1 MFGIG
6 MPEMILILGLALIVV
21 GPDKLP
27 GLARSLAKGLLELKN
42 TAQTL
47 KDNITSESPI
57 LKEIQPELEDAAKS
71 IKNHIID
78 SVEDKE
84 KKDEF
89 VSGVYDPLDD
99 DDYDDEGEDD
109 INPDETVNQ
118 QDETE
123 ADFVI
128 EEGINKP
135 TTDETNDGSEA
146 DDDLTEETTDN
157 TTIEEPSKKEFTV
170 HSTVQ
175 KDLNKEP
182 KPPSND

>member
-47 KDNITSESPI
+47 KDNITSESPV

-71 IKNHIID
+71 IKGHLID
-78 SVEDKE
+78 SIEDKE
-84 KKDEF
+84 KEEES
-89 VSGVYDPLDD
+89 VSGIYDPLDD

-109 INPDETVNQ
+109 IVSDTTVNQ

-128 EEGINKP
+128 EEGVNKP
-135 TTDETNDGSEA
+135 TTDEVNNGNQA
-146 DDDLTEETTDN
+146 DDDQTEETTDN
-157 TTIEEPSKKEFTV
+157 TTIEETSKKEFTV
-170 HSTVQ
+170 HNTVQ
-175 KDLNKEP
+175 KDLNKKP
-182 KPPSND
+182 KSQITD